1 MKRFLFLI
9 CTLFFATNLSAQR
22 IAVLEFDAGAGV
34 SRSDIDGISEIFNT
48 YFRPEGYSVI
58 DRTKVDNVIGEW
70 DFQRSRPSEIK
81 RVRIGKLLNVS
92 NIVVGTINIVY
103 GNQYQVDTRVLN
115 VETGVIV
122 ATSGDRFKFEGD
134 YRSVMKGIATR
145 LADQIAIKP
154 QTTQTTTSVQTANKR
169 DKVDVVLG
177 YLKVYPNELGIFP
190 KKPADVIEQINNQH
204 LYDYDT
210 WRIPTDEE
218 LALLRANN
226 YLGSGVYMSTS
237 TSKVSGIVLLVTDAK
252 ETYTQRIER
261 EAKEQAARIEAERMA
276 AEERARLDAQKEAD
290 RIAAEKI
297 AAEKAQ
303 AKAEEKARIAA
314 QKEADRIAFL
324 KSVEEENARYEAER
338 KAALEA
344 RAKEKARI
352 AAQKEAADKAAAE
365 EKARLAAE
373 RTIKIENRRKAYA
386 EQQKRFGSIIDF
398 LIIDLPGDSPKMG
411 FTYTAGY
418 HFNNKIYLGGGAGL
432 NFTLDTWRSKLS
444 YSAIQKYKNEGCQW
458 PGEYMYEELE
468 QKDPLAPCLCSV
480 PIFAYF
486 KANFINRRCSPFF
499 ALAAGGYISG
509 NQSLVLDNGYLEYN
523 TSRAFINP
531 QIGVNFRT
539 TIRTSIY
546 FAVGVN
552 LYTVTYCKTLTPDP
566 STTQLGKRLT
576 ANFNAHIGFA
586 F

>member
-1 MKRFLFLI
+1 MKRFSFLI
-9 CTLFFATNLSAQR
+9 CALIFATNLSAQR

-58 DRTKVDNVIGEW
+58 DRTKVNNVIGEW
-70 DFQRSRPSEIK
+70 NFQRSRPSEIK

-154 QTTQTTTSVQTANKR
+154 QTTQATTSVQTANKR

-190 KKPADVIEQINNQH
+190 KKPTDVIEQINNQH

-237 TSKVSGIVLLVTDAK
+237 SSRVSGIVLLVTDAK

-261 EAKEQAARIEAERMA
+261 EAKEQAARLEAERIAA
-276 AEERARLDAQKEAD
+276 AERERL
-290 RIAAEKI
+290 
-297 AAEKAQ
+297 AAEKA
-303 AKAEEKARIAA
+303 
-314 QKEADRIAFL
+314 
-324 KSVEEENARYEAER
+324 
-338 KAALEA
+338 
-344 RAKEKARI
+344 
-352 AAQKEAADKAAAE
+352 AADKAAAE

-373 RTIKIENRRKAYA
+373 RKYERPAAKNNPSRPKLTMMGEAGFAIGGNLTITGTFMIGCTLKD
-386 EQQKRFGSIIDF
+386 RFFIGGGI
-398 LIIDLPGDSPKMG
+398 
-411 FTYTAGY
+411 
-418 HFNNKIYLGGGAGL
+418 GGGADIL
-432 NFTLDTWRSKLS
+432 
-444 YSAIQKYKNEGCQW
+444 
-458 PGEYMYEELE
+458 EEI
-468 QKDPLAPCLCSV
+468 PIV
-480 PIFAYF
+480 PIYAHSRVYLTKHHKYRPFVALSVGTHT
-486 KANFINRRCSPFF
+486 ICEPFF
-499 ALAAGGYISG
+499 VSPSVGIDISLAKRLA
-509 NQSLVLDNGYLEYN
+509 
-523 TSRAFINP
+523 
-531 QIGVNFRT
+531 
-539 TIRTSIY
+539 
-546 FAVGVN
+546 
-552 LYTVTYCKTLTPDP
+552 LYT
-566 STTQLGKRLT
+566 
-576 ANFNAHIGFA
+576 NIGFDGILTENYYYFSGYYGYWFA
-586 F
+586 PNFGMKVGLRF

>member
-1 MKRFLFLI
+1 MKKFLFLI
-9 CTLFFATNLSAQR
+9 CALIFATNLSAQR

-58 DRTKVDNVIGEW
+58 DRTKVNNVIGEW
-70 DFQRSRPSEIK
+70 DFQRSRPSETK

-154 QTTQTTTSVQTANKR
+154 QTTQATSSEQTANKR

-190 KKPADVIEQINNQH
+190 KKPTDVIEQINNQH

-226 YLGSGVYMSTS
+226 YSGSGVYMSTS
-237 TSKVSGIVLLVTDAK
+237 TSRVSGIVLLVTDAK

-261 EAKEQAARIEAERMA
+261 EAKEQAARIAAEAE
-276 AEERARLDAQKEAD
+276 
-290 RIAAEKI
+290 
-297 AAEKAQ
+297 
-303 AKAEEKARIAA
+303 
-314 QKEADRIAFL
+314 
-324 KSVEEENARYEAER
+324 
-338 KAALEA
+338 
-344 RAKEKARI
+344 
-352 AAQKEAADKAAAE
+352 KEAADKAAAE

-373 RTIKIENRRKAYA
+373 KEAAREAARIAFEKELAENFAKLEVAAAERKALKA
-386 EQQKRFGSIIDF
+386 EEKARRAAEKKAAR
-398 LIIDLPGDSPKMG
+398 GDRPEHGDQHK
-411 FTYTAGY
+411 
-418 HFNNKIYLGGGAGL
+418 
-432 NFTLDTWRSKLS
+432 
-444 YSAIQKYKNEGCQW
+444 E
-458 PGEYMYEELE
+458 
-468 QKDPLAPCLCSV
+468 
-480 PIFAYF
+480 
-486 KANFINRRCSPFF
+486 
-499 ALAAGGYISG
+499 
-509 NQSLVLDNGYLEYN
+509 
-523 TSRAFINP
+523 
-531 QIGVNFRT
+531 
-539 TIRTSIY
+539 
-546 FAVGVN
+546 
-552 LYTVTYCKTLTPDP
+552 
-566 STTQLGKRLT
+566 
-576 ANFNAHIGFA
+576 
-586 F
+586 

>member
-58 DRTKVDNVIGEW
+58 DRTKVNNVIGEW
-70 DFQRSRPSEIK
+70 NFQRSRPSEIK

-190 KKPADVIEQINNQH
+190 KKPTDVIEQINNQH

-237 TSKVSGIVLLVTDAK
+237 TSRVSGIVLLVTDAK

-261 EAKEQAARIEAERMA
+261 EAKEQAARLEAER
-276 AEERARLDAQKEAD
+276 
-290 RIAAEKI
+290 IA
-297 AAEKAQ
+297 
-303 AKAEEKARIAA
+303 AEEKARIAA
-314 QKEADRIAFL
+314 QKEADRIA
-324 KSVEEENARYEAER
+324 AE
-338 KAALEA
+338 
-344 RAKEKARI
+344 
-352 AAQKEAADKAAAE
+352 KAAAE

-373 RTIKIENRRKAYA
+373 RKDERLAAKNNPSRPKLTMMGEAGFAIGCNLTITGTFMIGCTLKD
-386 EQQKRFGSIIDF
+386 RFFIGGGI
-398 LIIDLPGDSPKMG
+398 
-411 FTYTAGY
+411 
-418 HFNNKIYLGGGAGL
+418 GGGADI
-432 NFTLDTWRSKLS
+432 F
-444 YSAIQKYKNEGCQW
+444 
-458 PGEYMYEELE
+458 EEI
-468 QKDPLAPCLCSV
+468 PIV
-480 PIFAYF
+480 PIYVHSRVYLTKHHKYRPFVALSVGTHV
-486 KANFINRRCSPFF
+486 ICEPFF
-499 ALAAGGYISG
+499 VSPSVGIDISLAKRLA
-509 NQSLVLDNGYLEYN
+509 
-523 TSRAFINP
+523 
-531 QIGVNFRT
+531 
-539 TIRTSIY
+539 
-546 FAVGVN
+546 
-552 LYTVTYCKTLTPDP
+552 LYT
-566 STTQLGKRLT
+566 
-576 ANFNAHIGFA
+576 NIGFDGILTEWYGYYSGYHCD
-586 F
+586 FFPNFGMKVGLRF

>member
-58 DRTKVDNVIGEW
+58 DRTKVNNVIGEW
-70 DFQRSRPSEIK
+70 NFQRSRPSEIK

-190 KKPADVIEQINNQH
+190 KKPTDVIEQINNQH

-237 TSKVSGIVLLVTDAK
+237 TSRVSGIVLLVTDAK

-261 EAKEQAARIEAERMA
+261 EAKEQAARLEAER
-276 AEERARLDAQKEAD
+276 
-290 RIAAEKI
+290 IA
-297 AAEKAQ
+297 
-303 AKAEEKARIAA
+303 AEEKARIAA

-352 AAQKEAADKAAAE
+352 AAQKEADRIAAEKAAAE

-373 RTIKIENRRKAYA
+373 RAIKIENRRKAYA
-386 EQQKRFGSIIDF
+386 VHQKGFGSMIDF
-398 LIIDLPGDSPKMG
+398 NAGLQEDPLFHFGL
-411 FTYTAGY
+411 TYTAGY
-418 HFNNKIYLGGGAGL
+418 HFNNYFYLGAGTGLGIDGRTAHWYGGGYID
-432 NFTLDTWRSKLS
+432 FS
-444 YSAIQKYKNEGCQW
+444 YEKHEKHSRPW
-458 PGEYMYEELE
+458 PYSY
-468 QKDPLAPCLCSV
+468 DCHYDDDCYILAHRDALPSSVLSV
-480 PIFAYF
+480 PVFVYF
-486 KANFINRRCSPFF
+486 KANLINRRWSPYF
-499 ALAAGGYISG
+499 ALAAGGNITG
-509 NQSLVLDNGYLEYN
+509 NRTIKLDYGELDYN
-523 TSRAFINP
+523 TSSVFINP
-531 QIGVNFRT
+531 QFGVNFRT
-539 TIRTSIY
+539 STQTSIY
-546 FAVGVN
+546 FAAGFYGNVS
-552 LYTVTYCKTLTPDP
+552 TYCTKLGPDS
-566 STTQLGKRLT
+566 STTVLEKRFT
-576 ANFNAHIGFA
+576 PGAKFNIGVMF
-586 F
+586 

>member
-1 MKRFLFLI
+1 MKKFLFLI
-9 CTLFFATNLSAQR
+9 CALIFATNLSAQR

-58 DRTKVDNVIGEW
+58 DRTKVNNVIGEW

-115 VETGVIV
+115 VETGVII

-154 QTTQTTTSVQTANKR
+154 QTTQATTSEQTANKR

-190 KKPADVIEQINNQH
+190 KKPTDVIEQINNQH

-210 WRIPTDEE
+210 WRIPTAEE

-237 TSKVSGIVLLVTDAK
+237 TSRVSGIVLLVTDAK

-261 EAKEQAARIEAERMA
+261 EAKEQASRIEAERMA
-276 AEERARLDAQKEAD
+276 AD
-290 RIAAEKI
+290 
-297 AAEKAQ
+297 
-303 AKAEEKARIAA
+303 
-314 QKEADRIAFL
+314 
-324 KSVEEENARYEAER
+324 
-338 KAALEA
+338 
-344 RAKEKARI
+344 
-352 AAQKEAADKAAAE
+352 

-373 RTIKIENRRKAYA
+373 KEAADKATA
-386 EQQKRFGSIIDF
+386 EEKSRLSAEKKAAREAAIIAYEKELAVETAKNNPTSTKF
-398 LIIDLPGDSPKMG
+398 TMMG
-411 FTYTAGY
+411 EVGFAIGYNLTLTGTYTIGATLKDRV
-418 HFNNKIYLGGGAGL
+418 FIGGGIGFGWDIWEGL
-432 NFTLDTWRSKLS
+432 PIIPIYAHSRVYLTKHPRYRPFVALS
-444 YSAIQKYKNEGCQW
+444 VGTYVFE
-458 PGEYMYEELE
+458 
-468 QKDPLAPCLCSV
+468 
-480 PIFAYF
+480 
-486 KANFINRRCSPFF
+486 PFF
-499 ALAAGGYISG
+499 VSPSVGVDMLLAKRLALY
-509 NQSLVLDNGYLEYN
+509 
-523 TSRAFINP
+523 
-531 QIGVNFRT
+531 
-539 TIRTSIY
+539 TSIGFDGICMGDHHNWFY
-546 FAVGVN
+546 PNLGVKVG
-552 LYTVTYCKTLTPDP
+552 L
-566 STTQLGKRLT
+566 R
-576 ANFNAHIGFA
+576 F
-586 F
+586 

>member
-1 MKRFLFLI
+1 MRRFLFLI

-22 IAVLEFDAGAGV
+22 IAVLEFDAGVGV
-34 SRSDIDGISEIFNT
+34 SRSDIDGISEIFST

-58 DRTKVDNVIGEW
+58 DRTKVNNVIGEW

-190 KKPADVIEQINNQH
+190 KKPTDVIEQINNQH

-226 YLGSGVYMSTS
+226 YLDSGVYMSTS

-261 EAKEQAARIEAERMA
+261 EAKEQAARLEAERIAA
-276 AEERARLDAQKEAD
+276 AERERL
-290 RIAAEKI
+290 
-297 AAEKAQ
+297 AAEKA
-303 AKAEEKARIAA
+303 AADKAAAEEKVRLAA
-314 QKEADRIAFL
+314 E
-324 KSVEEENARYEAER
+324 
-338 KAALEA
+338 
-344 RAKEKARI
+344 
-352 AAQKEAADKAAAE
+352 KEAARLAAEKAAAE

-373 RTIKIENRRKAYA
+373 KEIRRRPYT
-386 EQQKRFGSIIDF
+386 EQQKGFGS
-398 LIIDLPGDSPKMG
+398 MVEVY
-411 FTYTAGY
+411 YTPSYLDDGGHIGLSYVAGY
-418 HFNNKIYLGGGAGL
+418 RFNNKIFLGAGVGANINIDNGIEYLDRYWDCCHL
-432 NFTLDTWRSKLS
+432 NLNKLS
-444 YSAIQKYKNEGCQW
+444 I
-458 PGEYMYEELE
+458 
-468 QKDPLAPCLCSV
+468 
-480 PIFAYF
+480 PIYAYTRF
-486 KANFINRRCSPFF
+486 NFINRRLSPFF
-499 ALAAGGYISG
+499 ALAIGANVSG
-509 NQSLVLDNGYLEYN
+509 KQTLVVDDNTNLKYN
-523 TSRAFINP
+523 TSAFFVNP
-531 QIGVNFRT
+531 QLGINFRT
-539 TIRTSIY
+539 TTQTSIHFTVGY
-546 FAVGVN
+546 YGYTAPIFYYSDMFYKSEGRLKSCFASGFSLRLGVM
-552 LYTVTYCKTLTPDP
+552 
-566 STTQLGKRLT
+566 
-576 ANFNAHIGFA
+576 F
-586 F
+586 

>member
-58 DRTKVDNVIGEW
+58 DRTKVNNVIGEW
-70 DFQRSRPSEIK
+70 NFQRSRPSEIK

-154 QTTQTTTSVQTANKR
+154 QTTQATTSEQTANKR

-190 KKPADVIEQINNQH
+190 KKPTDVIEQINNQH

-276 AEERARLDAQKEAD
+276 TAERERL
-290 RIAAEKI
+290 AAEKT
-297 AAEKAQ
+297 AAEKA
-303 AKAEEKARIAA
+303 ATEEKARLAAEKEAARLAAEKAAAEEKARLAA
-314 QKEADRIAFL
+314 E
-324 KSVEEENARYEAER
+324 
-338 KAALEA
+338 KAAAE
-344 RAKEKARI
+344 
-352 AAQKEAADKAAAE
+352 KAAAE

-373 RTIKIENRRKAYA
+373 RAIKIENRRKAYA
-386 EQQKRFGSIIDF
+386 VHQKGFGSMIDF
-398 LIIDLPGDSPKMG
+398 NVGLQEYPLFHFGL
-411 FTYTAGY
+411 TYTAGY
-418 HFNNKIYLGGGAGL
+418 HFNNYFYLGAGTGLGLDGRTASRYGGGYID
-432 NFTLDTWRSKLS
+432 FS
-444 YSAIQKYKNEGCQW
+444 
-458 PGEYMYEELE
+458 YEEYE
-468 QKDPLAPCLCSV
+468 EHKKHYSGYYFPDDCEILADGEALPSSVLSV
-480 PIFAYF
+480 PVFVYF
-486 KANFINRRCSPFF
+486 KANLINRRWSPYF
-499 ALAAGGYISG
+499 ALAAGGNITG
-509 NQSLVLDNGYLEYN
+509 NRTIALDYGELDYN
-523 TSRAFINP
+523 TSSVFINP
-531 QIGVNFRT
+531 QFGVNFRT
-539 TIRTSIY
+539 STQTSIY
-546 FAVGVN
+546 FAAGFYGNVS
-552 LYTVTYCKTLTPDP
+552 TYCTKLGPDSSSTVLEKRFTP
-566 STTQLGKRLT
+566 GAK
-576 ANFNAHIGFA
+576 FNIGVMF
-586 F
+586 

>member
-1 MKRFLFLI
+1 M
-9 CTLFFATNLSAQR
+9 
-22 IAVLEFDAGAGV
+22 

-58 DRTKVDNVIGEW
+58 DRTKVNNVIGEW
-70 DFQRSRPSEIK
+70 NFQRSRPSEIK

-190 KKPADVIEQINNQH
+190 KKPTDVIEQINNQH

-237 TSKVSGIVLLVTDAK
+237 TSRVSGIVLLVTDAK

-261 EAKEQAARIEAERMA
+261 EAKEQAARIEAER
-276 AEERARLDAQKEAD
+276 
-290 RIAAEKI
+290 IA
-297 AAEKAQ
+297 
-303 AKAEEKARIAA
+303 AEEKARIAA
-314 QKEADRIAFL
+314 QKEADRIA
-324 KSVEEENARYEAER
+324 AE
-338 KAALEA
+338 KAAAE
-344 RAKEKARI
+344 EKARL
-352 AAQKEAADKAAAE
+352 AAEKEAADKAAAE

-373 RTIKIENRRKAYA
+373 RKDERLAAKNNPNRPKLTMMGEAGFAIGGTLTLTGTYTIGATLKDRVFIGGGIG
-386 EQQKRFGSIIDF
+386 FGGDF
-398 LIIDLPGDSPKMG
+398 LEEMPILPIYAHSRVYLTKHPRYRPFVALSVG
-411 FTYTAGY
+411 TY
-418 HFNNKIYLGGGAGL
+418 
-432 NFTLDTWRSKLS
+432 
-444 YSAIQKYKNEGCQW
+444 
-458 PGEYMYEELE
+458 
-468 QKDPLAPCLCSV
+468 V
-480 PIFAYF
+480 FA
-486 KANFINRRCSPFF
+486 PFF
-499 ALAAGGYISG
+499 VSPSVGIDMLLAKRLALY
-509 NQSLVLDNGYLEYN
+509 
-523 TSRAFINP
+523 
-531 QIGVNFRT
+531 
-539 TIRTSIY
+539 TSIGFDGICMGDFY
-546 FAVGVN
+546 PNFGMKVG
-552 LYTVTYCKTLTPDP
+552 L
-566 STTQLGKRLT
+566 R
-576 ANFNAHIGFA
+576 F
-586 F
+586 